1 MVRPVQF
8 QIMALVADVTLA
20 SLTKQADTALTD
32 TDLVTRPPR
41 HLAVQSAA
49 AAPATAR
56 RTARSARERLARE
69 VQMTERRVQ
78 TRTRSPLH
86 I

>member
-1 MVRPVQF
+1 MQF
-8 QIMALVADVTLA
+8 QIMAGQAALLADVTRA

-32 TDLVTRPPR
+32 SDLVTRPR
-41 HLAVQSAA
+41 HLAAQSAA

-69 VQMTERRVQ
+69 VQMTGRRVQ
-78 TRTRSPLH
+78 TRTRSPH
-86 I
+86 NI